1 MPKGITTQTQRRKD
15 LIYQWAE
22 ENQPVT
28 VRQMFY
34 RLSTLDALR
43 KTENGYKAVGRL
55 CTQMRRAG
63 EIPFQWFADNTR
75 WMRRPRTYNTI
86 KDALQETA
94 YNYRKSLWQEQ
105 NGLLE
110 IWLEKEALA
119 GVIYP
124 TTAEWDVP
132 LMVVKGYPSVSFMH
146 AAAQQIARASE
157 RGRRNHIFY
166 FGDRDP
172 SGMDIYRHIGEE
184 LTEFAPKASIEMK
197 HVAVTEAQVK
207 EWNLPSRPTKR
218 TDSRAKNW
226 EGDSV
231 ELDAIHPEMLRQ
243 LVRDCIS
250 SVIDY
255 HQLKRV
261 LEIERMEKESV
272 PELLQRIG
280 EK

>member
-1 MPKGITTQTQRRKD
+1 MPKGITTQTQRRKN
-15 LIYQWAE
+15 LIYQWAA

-34 RLSTLDALR
+34 RLSTLDAVP

-55 CTQMRRAG
+55 CTLMRRAG
-63 EIPFQWFADNTR
+63 EIPFEWFADNTR

-94 YNYRKSLWQEQ
+94 ENYRKSLWQEQ
-105 NGLLE
+105 KGLVE

-146 AAAQQIARASE
+146 SAAQEIARASL

-172 SGMDIYRHIGEE
+172 SGMDIYRHISKE
-184 LTEFAPKASIEMK
+184 LAEFAPQASIEMK
-197 HVAVTEAQVK
+197 HVAVTEAQVS
-207 EWNLPSRPTKR
+207 EWDLPSRPTKR

-231 ELDAIHPEMLRQ
+231 ELDAIHPETLRQ

-255 HQLKRV
+255 HQLRRS
-261 LEIERMEKESV
+261 LEIERIEKESI
-272 PELLQRIG
+272 PELLHRLG
-280 EK
+280 